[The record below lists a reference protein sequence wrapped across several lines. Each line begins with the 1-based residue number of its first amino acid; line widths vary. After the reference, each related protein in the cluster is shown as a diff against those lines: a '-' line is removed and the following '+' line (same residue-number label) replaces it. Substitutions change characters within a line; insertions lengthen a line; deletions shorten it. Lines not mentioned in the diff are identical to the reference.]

1 MSTITPG
8 SEAQYSQLTSL
19 FSLEMGSIQVGDIQS
34 VSGLN
39 IDIEEVESKE
49 IRPNGKMI
57 GRFRPGTVKYGELT
71 LKRVFTGDKT
81 LYEWHKAMAEG
92 KKEYQDGSVVLYNL
106 DGTEAARWNLMKAWP
121 SKWAVSDLDAS
132 TDDVVTEDI
141 TIQMEFIERAS

>member
-8 SEAQYSQLTSL
+8 SEAQYSLLTSL
-19 FSLEMGSIQVGDIQS
+19 FALEMGSIQVGDIQS

-49 IRPNGKMI
+49 IGPDGKMI
-57 GRFRPGTVKYGELT
+57 SRFRAGTVKYAELT

-81 LYEWHKAMAEG
+81 LYDWHMQMVNGENAYE
-92 KKEYQDGSVVLYNL
+92 DGSVVLYKL
-106 DGTEAARWNLMKAWP
+106 DGTEAARWNLQKAWP
-121 SKWAVSDLDAS
+121 SKWSVSDLDAGS
-132 TDDVVTEDI
+132 DDVVSEEI